1 MKYVEKY
8 IDKKEESSVKKENI
22 IKRMGNGVS
31 DFFDGFGEVSNG
43 IIDGYEDI
51 LHYAPGPCILLVMTF
66 PVVYPVAMVS
76 ALGAKLG
83 YVATTPI
90 RNMVERHKAK
100 KEFKRDYEYGVRVY
114 EPESVIKERRQEVRE
129 EDAKYD
135 VIRMNL
141 AKQDEIDK
149 KVEEARSEIDSHEYT
164 PVDHGLE
171 HVATYEV
178 SDIEGHTYYKLADE
192 RLALKPNYDM
202 KQPKTLKLT
211 RKGQ

>member
-8 IDKKEESSVKKENI
+8 IDKEEKESSKKNI
-22 IKRMGNGVS
+22 FKRMGNGVS
-31 DFFDGFGEVSNG
+31 DFFDGFGEVSNAV
-43 IIDGYEDI
+43 IDGYEDI

-114 EPESVIKERRQEVRE
+114 EPESVIKERKQKERE

-135 VIRMNL
+135 VKRMNL
-141 AKQDEIDK
+141 AKQDEIVK
-149 KVEEARSEIDSHEYT
+149 KVEEARSEINGLEYE
-164 PVDHGLE
+164 PADHGLE
-171 HVATYEV
+171 HVTTYECHLV
-178 SDIEGHTYYKLADE
+178 DGSRHYEMVDKSISLQ
-192 RLALKPNYDM
+192 PNYDM